1 MAGAPIEA
9 AALARR
15 SVHEDDIE
23 QASYYAMMKE
33 WSIRSSVPIVGV
45 GLDARPSR
53 LIVPSCGLNVAGLGD
68 GADAALRPGGL
79 LGRHRADI

>member
-15 SVHEDDIE
+15 NVHEDDIE

-33 WSIRSSVPIVGV
+33 WPIRSSVPIVGM

-53 LIVPSCGLNVAGLGD
+53 LIAPSCGLAAGGANSSSCLAVVLRD
-68 GADAALRPGGL
+68 GEQRGT
-79 LGRHRADI
+79 